1 MTARLKEIQVELGT
15 SVELKVGN
23 KSSWV
28 RPTCRVAV
36 AIDEPLT
43 REAKERVF
51 KQAWEMVTE
60 QINNVI
66 QETVNEE

>member
-1 MTARLKEIQVELGT
+1 
-15 SVELKVGN
+15 
-23 KSSWV
+23 
-28 RPTCRVAV
+28 VAI

-66 QETVNEE
+66 QETVNED